1 MGGKRNRKNTG
12 IGNTGNTGIEK
23 SSFTTGLTN
32 PIGTILSG
40 QKKYNNWG
48 HNIGGN
54 LNGVGSYGLGNGFG
68 LGLGNLGGL
77 RNGSNQQQQQQLRTA
92 VRPQLF

>member
-1 MGGKRNRKNTG
+1 MK
-12 IGNTGNTGIEK
+12 NTGIEK
-23 SSFTTGLTN
+23 SGFTTGLTN
-32 PIGTILSG
+32 PIGTMLSG

-48 HNIGGN
+48 HNIGEN
-54 LNGVGSYGLGNGFG
+54 LMGAGSYGLGNGLGLG

-77 RNGSNQQQQQQLRTA
+77 RNGSNQQQPQQLRTA

>member
-12 IGNTGNTGIEK
+12 IGNTGIEK

-32 PIGTILSG
+32 PIGTMLSG
-40 QKKYNNWG
+40 QKKDTWG
-48 HNIGGN
+48 HNIGVN
-54 LNGVGSYGLGNGFG
+54 YTGVGSYGSYGLGNG